1 MPGQDLFQYEDDDG
15 AVRGVGSADV
25 NDYIREAAGADFT
38 AKDFRTWHGSV
49 HALGLWAEQCAA
61 DAGLPAQRQPAAR
74 RGGATPRQHGG
85 GVQEVVR
92 PPQVLETL
100 ATQVDSD
107 ALARL
112 DGRRRAGLSAAERR
126 LLAFLGHG

>member
-1 MPGQDLFQYEDDDG
+1 MPGQDLFQYEDEDG
-15 AVRGVGSADV
+15 SVRAVGSADV

-61 DAGLPAQRQPAAR
+61 DASCRRSANQLLAEVAR
-74 RGGATPRQHGG
+74 APRQHGR

-92 PPQVLETL
+92 PSAGPGDAGRPRWT
-100 ATQVDSD
+100 ATRSPGSTV
-107 ALARL
+107 
-112 DGRRRAGLSAAERR
+112 AA
-126 LLAFLGHG
+126 APA